1 MQTQKPA
8 ANTQMQ
14 YHIEQE
20 IGNGTFGKV
29 YLVRKYKF
37 NWIKKGN
44 CFKQRRKSGDQESF
58 SG

>member
-37 NWIKKGN
+37 N
-44 CFKQRRKSGDQESF
+44 
-58 SG
+58 